1 MYKEYNAIQEECFD
15 HNTSNVEV
23 KFAISLLQ
31 QTLLNKEN
39 DVEELKDKFTTAERT
54 FKKHDEE
61 FQPLKR
67 EAEKLYNEALTSTN
81 NISPQDDAFKALNK
95 AFEKLPATVAE
106 INNELNTAQAKVFC
120 MAKNLDAEIVSVP

>member
-120 MAKNLDAEIVSVP
+120 MAKNLDAETVSVP

>member
-1 MYKEYNAIQEECFD
+1 MYKEYNAILQECFNY
-15 HNTSNVEV
+15 NTSNVEV

-67 EAEKLYNEALTSTN
+67 EAERLYNEALTSTN

-120 MAKNLDAEIVSVP
+120 MAKNLDAETVSVP